1 MSFNFR
7 QAALEAERK
16 VLAEMR
22 ENGKVT
28 PFDFNEGTVISEM
41 IGTSDGAKEF
51 LEKITYDL
59 ASGYE
64 REPLVYKDIYETQ
77 TDANFPESMTI
88 KSFGNVESVFLRKF
102 EGGEVKFGSLGAGQ
116 EVTVKLETWAA
127 GMEYDEDI
135 AEYNQTWRVSEI
147 GEAMGVAYNRLLNHM
162 HLDPIINGVYD
173 TAHKVT
179 AASATTSDIA
189 NAIKRQRGSGSTAGV
204 AQYVKGDI
212 ASAGTWKIAG
222 KILPKGSIILCSSY
236 DEMTIRQ
243 ALANDI
249 MTNDQQDPASR
260 KLANCKFITYDGVD
274 FNVGADEY
282 SYGGVAIGEA
292 YLIVPKTNFK
302 ELIKHDLRVD
312 SGDGDLTR
320 LILAQIV
327 ARSRRGLAL
336 ALGGENGCVKIS
348 AS

>member
-28 PFDFNEGTVISEM
+28 PFEFSDGTVISEM

-64 REPLVYKDIYETQ
+64 SEPLIYKDIYETQ
-77 TDANFPESMTI
+77 TDANFPESMTV

-102 EGGEVKFGSLGAGQ
+102 EGGEVKFGSIGAGQ
-116 EVTVKLETWAA
+116 ETTVKLETWAA

-147 GEAMGVAYNRLLNHM
+147 GEAMGVAYNRLLNHL
-162 HLDPIINGVYD
+162 HLNPIITGTYD
-173 TAHKVT
+173 TSHKVT
-179 AASATTSDIA
+179 AASASTSDIA
-189 NAIKRQRGSGSTAGV
+189 NAIKRQRGSASTPGV
-204 AQYVKGDI
+204 AQYVVGDLGV
-212 ASAGTWKIAG
+212 AKTWKVAG
-222 KILPKGSIILCSSY
+222 KILPKGTVILCSSY

-243 ALANDI
+243 ALENDI
-249 MTNDQQDPASR
+249 MTNGSQDPASR
-260 KLANCKFITYDGVD
+260 KLANATFVAYDGVD

-292 YLIVPKTNFK
+292 YLICPKTNFK
-302 ELIKHDLRVD
+302 EYIKHDLRVD
-312 SGDGDLTR
+312 SGDGDLSR

-336 ALGGENGCVKIS
+336 ALGGENGAVCIK

>member
-22 ENGKVT
+22 ENGHIT
-28 PFDFNEGTVISEM
+28 PFEFSDGTVISEM

-77 TDANFPESMTI
+77 TDANFPETMTI

-147 GEAMGVAYNRLLNHM
+147 GEAMGVAYNRLLNHL

-173 TAHKVT
+173 TTKTT
-179 AASATTSDIA
+179 AATANTTQIA
-189 NAIKRQRGSGSTAGV
+189 AAIKRQRGSGSTAGV
-204 AQYVKGDI
+204 AQYVVGDI
-212 ASAGTWKIAG
+212 ADAKTWKVAG

-243 ALANDI
+243 ALENDI
-249 MTNDQQDPASR
+249 MANDKQDPASR

-274 FNVGADEY
+274 FNVGPDEY

-302 ELIKHDLRVD
+302 ELVKHDLRVD
-312 SGDGDLTR
+312 SGDGDLSR

-336 ALGGENGCVKIS
+336 ALGGENGAVKIA